1 MSVYQNQRITTLDLF
16 SNLCWCFECR
26 EFFPNLLGY
35 FLPTVDSAGSIYGNN
50 KLRVNTTA
58 AITSD
63 WSRYV
68 PEMGFLGILN
78 WPNFQQS
85 FWRFLKA
92 ECSEIFCLDIKK
104 ICQICLIIWQK
115 MRKILVSTI
124 FLSFFSEHICMYLT
138 HPKIQCRVL
147 TRSITSKNNVREWNT
162 AWAHSQFAR
171 VGICFGKTFCSVRN
185 SPN

>member
-68 PEMGFLGILN
+68 PEMVFLGILN
-78 WPNFQQS
+78 WPNFQQR

-92 ECSEIFCLDIKK
+92 ECSEIFCLDIK
-104 ICQICLIIWQK
+104 IFCQICLSFDKKWEKSLSQPYFWAF
-115 MRKILVSTI
+115 
-124 FLSFFSEHICMYLT
+124 FLSTYVPT

>member
-1 MSVYQNQRITTLDLF
+1 M
-16 SNLCWCFECR
+16 
-26 EFFPNLLGY
+26 GY

-78 WPNFQQS
+78 WPNFQQG

-138 HPKIQCRVL
+138 HPEIQCRVL

>member
-1 MSVYQNQRITTLDLF
+1 M
-16 SNLCWCFECR
+16 
-26 EFFPNLLGY
+26 GY

-63 WSRYV
+63 WLGYPKWDFWV
-68 PEMGFLGILN
+68 NPESAKFSAGFL
-78 WPNFQQS
+78 
-85 FWRFLKA
+85 K
-92 ECSEIFCLDIKK
+92 IFESIDIKK
-104 ICQICLIIWQK
+104 ICQICLSFDKKWEKSLSQPYFW
-115 MRKILVSTI
+115 VF
-124 FLSFFSEHICMYLT
+124 FLNTYIPT
-138 HPKIQCRVL
+138 HPKIQYRVL

-162 AWAHSQFAR
+162 ALAHSQFAR

>member
-78 WPNFQQS
+78 WPNFQQG

-92 ECSEIFCLDIKK
+92 ECSEIFYLDIKK
-104 ICQICLIIWQK
+104 IAK
-115 MRKILVSTI
+115 YV
-124 FLSFFSEHICMYLT
+124 LSFEKNEKNPCLNHIFELFF
-138 HPKIQCRVL
+138 
-147 TRSITSKNNVREWNT
+147 
-162 AWAHSQFAR
+162 WAHMYPYVPYPPENPMS
-171 VGICFGKTFCSVRN
+171 GTNPIHH
-185 SPN
+185 